1 MVALPD
7 REPPRSAR
15 LNGCGLFDG
24 LGRGV
29 YGRAMFLD
37 VQHHLWLEY
46 DEFIRESFIELRLQP
61 KTTQTQTVASFVLAA
76 GPPTRIS
83 RYRDWNDNVVHHFAV
98 TQYHDRLEVQS
109 RSLVETRRPLFA
121 LAAIED
127 AGPLGGLSHDLQD
140 WLFVDGPLT
149 HTPRLE
155 QFAAEV
161 DVSTRAP
168 LGEQVRRLSAVIAG
182 AFTYRKNVTRYDS
195 TTEEFLELRAGV
207 CQDFTHLML
216 ALLRLRGIPCRY
228 VSGYLHVERSA
239 VEPAQSHAWI
249 EFYSPRAGWVPFD
262 PTHDREIDERYV
274 VVAHGR
280 HYDDVPPNKGIYRGN
295 ARETLRAEVRTQV
308 TASKGVVD
316 LHEEIRQIDLPVF
329 QEPPERRRPLE
340 RVITRAEE
348 AAIQQQQQQ

>member
-1 MVALPD
+1 
-7 REPPRSAR
+7 
-15 LNGCGLFDG
+15 
-24 LGRGV
+24 
-29 YGRAMFLD
+29 MFLD
-37 VQHHLWLEY
+37 VHHHLRLEY

-61 KTTQTQTVASFVLAA
+61 KITQTQTVASFVLAA
-76 GPPTRIS
+76 GPPTKIS

-98 TQYHDRLEVQS
+98 TQFHDRLEVQS
-109 RSLVETRRPLFA
+109 RALVETRPPLFA

-127 AGPLGGLSHDLQD
+127 AAPLGALPHGLQD
-140 WLFVDGPLT
+140 WLFVDGPLSR
-149 HTPRLE
+149 TPRLE
-155 QFAAEV
+155 RFAAEI
-161 DVSTRAP
+161 DVPARAP

-182 AFTYRKNVTRYDS
+182 AFEYRKNVTRYDS
-195 TTEEFLELRAGV
+195 TTDDFLELRAGV

-249 EFYSPRAGWVPFD
+249 EFYSPRAGWIPFD

-295 ARETLRAEVRTQV
+295 ANETLRAEVRTQA
-308 TASKGVVD
+308 TTGKGVVD

-329 QEPPERRRPLE
+329 QEPPDRRRLE